1 MPKTPWYVL
10 GIFPI
15 SIQDQAD
22 VQEVG
27 RVLSVG
33 DGIARIYGL
42 KGVKAGEMVEFS
54 SGLKG
59 MALNLATWMQG
70 PLGVLDDIFRKE
82 NVMERYEVILLVC
95 IYMYLL
101 VFIGISGV
109 SLDSEHDWGR
119 VMRRVHLPSFPFGRP
134 FRGTIDQSV
143 FLLRGP
149 MPWDDQRIFQ
159 TFPMINSG
167 DGQRGCGGLR

>member
-1 MPKTPWYVL
+1 M
-10 GIFPI
+10 I

-59 MALNLATWMQG
+59 MALNLATW
-70 PLGVLDDIFRKE
+70 IK
-82 NVMERYEVILLVC
+82 
-95 IYMYLL
+95 
-101 VFIGISGV
+101 
-109 SLDSEHDWGR
+109 
-119 VMRRVHLPSFPFGRP
+119 RVHLAWRFG
-134 FRGTIDQSV
+134 
-143 FLLRGP
+143 
-149 MPWDDQRIFQ
+149 
-159 TFPMINSG
+159 
-167 DGQRGCGGLR
+167 

>member
-1 MPKTPWYVL
+1 M
-10 GIFPI
+10 I

-59 MALNLATWMQG
+59 MALNLATRMQG
-70 PLGVLDDIFRKE
+70 PQLAFWMIFLGKRTLW
-82 NVMERYEVILLVC
+82 NVMELFYLYVFIC
-95 IYMYLL
+95 ICIHWYLL
-101 VFIGISGV
+101 VFQGSAWIQSMIG
-109 SLDSEHDWGR
+109 EE
-119 VMRRVHLPSFPFGRP
+119 
-134 FRGTIDQSV
+134 
-143 FLLRGP
+143 
-149 MPWDDQRIFQ
+149 
-159 TFPMINSG
+159 
-167 DGQRGCGGLR
+167 